1 MEEIDFPAIIIAI
14 FGSSRGLGERE
25 RKNFVTSGNSNRFL
39 VLLTTAVPGTRI
51 GTLCANYRD
60 VLSIILVVPILMDK
74 VHQTLT

>member
-14 FGSSRGLGERE
+14 FGSSLGLGERE

-39 VLLTTAVPGTRI
+39 VLLTTAVREEE
-51 GTLCANYRD
+51 LYANYRD

>member
-25 RKNFVTSGNSNRFL
+25 CKNFVTSGNSNRFL
-39 VLLTTAVPGTRI
+39 VLLTTAVREEE
-51 GTLCANYRD
+51 LYANYRD